1 MTLLRLFCCGD
12 RFAAQAVTSL
22 SGFLLLHQPKVYRPG
37 KRGEFSLGR
46 KNKNGRSRPHVNK
59 YINQKGRLLRKQ
71 HTARSEKSAQKE
83 ALRQD
88 IPQQDS
94 PQQMVQ
100 RFAIRFLNDKSYETL
115 EAALKEKDVDSAF
128 RAAHTLKGVCV
139 NLGFDKLYE
148 VSSAL
153 TEKLRAKELDGTDVM
168 FEKVKEQYD
177 ITVNAIRKLQ

>member
-1 MTLLRLFCCGD
+1 MEVRACYEEMGSNFDEVLSRLG
-12 RFAAQAVTSL
+12 
-22 SGFLLLHQPKVYRPG
+22 
-37 KRGEFSLGR
+37 
-46 KNKNGRSRPHVNK
+46 
-59 YINQKGRLLRKQ
+59 
-71 HTARSEKSAQKE
+71 SE
-83 ALRQD
+83 
-88 IPQQDS
+88 
-94 PQQMVQ
+94 QMVQ
-100 RFAIRFLNDKSYETL
+100 RFAIKFLNDKSYETL

-177 ITVNAIRKLQ
+177 ITVNAIRKLLSIFHILPIQYKNGSMSGEQEEIIK